1 MPKATWNGAMLAQ
14 AGTDRVKV
22 VEGNIYFPP
31 DAINKEYVRSSTS
44 HTRCFWKG
52 TASYYDVVVD
62 GQVNRDAA
70 WYYPDP
76 SEAAKEIKGY
86 VAFWHGI
93 KVEKGETSERGERG
107 ERAGTGRALDDG
119 SSHETGN
126 GPLRTK
132 VSGWLQSLRG

>member
-31 DAINKEYVRSSTS
+31 DTINKEYIKSSPS

-62 GQVNRDAA
+62 GQVNGDAA
-70 WYYPDP
+70 WYYPEP

-86 VAFWHGI
+86 VAFWHGV
-93 KVEKGETSERGERG
+93 KVEKGERSEPTGS
-107 ERAGTGRALDDG
+107 GRALDEG

-126 GPLRTK
+126 GSLRTK

>member
-1 MPKATWNGAMLAQ
+1 MPKAIWNGAVLAQ
-14 AGTDRVKV
+14 AGNDRVKV

-31 DAINKEYVRSSTS
+31 DAINQEYVKSSTS

-52 TASYYDVVVD
+52 TASYYDVVAD

-70 WYYPDP
+70 WYYPEP

-86 VAFWHGI
+86 VAFWHGV
-93 KVEKGETSERGERG
+93 KVERDEQ
-107 ERAGTGRALDDG
+107 ADNGRAPDEG
-119 SSHETGN
+119 SAGVTGN

-132 VSGWLQSLRG
+132 VSSWLQSLRG